1 MKIKKYYSFFR
12 VRFFTVIQYRAAAIS
27 SLSTQVLWGLME
39 CLAYKALMESNA
51 VAFPMEYSA
60 VVSYIWLKEAF
71 VTLFK
76 TWAADND
83 IFGMITNGGIAYELC
98 RPISIYNMWY
108 ARNLG
113 GRMAEAA
120 LKCGPI
126 MVVAILLPYPYGICA
141 PISYNALC
149 TFAITMLLGLG
160 ITVAFCSLVYML
172 CFFTISPQGWKMIL
186 TGAVDLLSGALIPFP
201 FIPEPFRSIMEYLPF
216 GSMQNVPLRIYSG
229 NLAGIEMYHAMFF
242 QVFWLMS
249 LIFLGQWA
257 YQKAARRVVVQGG

>member
-1 MKIKKYYSFFR
+1 MKMKKYFSFFR

-27 SLSTQVLWGLME
+27 SLTTQVLWGLME

-51 VAFPMEYSA
+51 IAFPMEYSA
-60 VVSYIWLKEAF
+60 VVSYIWLNEAF
-71 VTLFK
+71 MALFK

-98 RPISIYNMWY
+98 RPVYIYNMWY

-113 GRMAEAA
+113 GRIAEAA
-120 LKCGPI
+120 LRCGP
-126 MVVAILLPYPYGICA
+126 VLLVAILLPYPYGISA
-141 PISYNALC
+141 PASFSALC
-149 TFAITMLLGLG
+149 MFVITMLLGLG
-160 ITVAFCSLVYML
+160 VTVAFCSLVYML

-229 NLAGIEMYHAMFF
+229 DLAGVEMYNAMCL
-242 QVFWLMS
+242 QVFWLIA
-249 LIFLGQWA
+249 LILLGQWVCK
-257 YQKAARRVVVQGG
+257 KAARRVVVQGG

>member
-1 MKIKKYYSFFR
+1 MKKYFSFFR
-12 VRFFTVIQYRAAAIS
+12 VRFLTVIQYRAAAVS
-27 SLSTQVLWGLME
+27 SLTTQVLWGLME

-51 VAFPMEYSA
+51 VVFPMRYSA
-60 VVSYIWLKEAF
+60 VVSYIWLNEALLA
-71 VTLFK
+71 LFK

-113 GRMAEAA
+113 GRMAETA
-120 LKCGPI
+120 LRCGPI
-126 MVVAILLPYPYGICA
+126 LIVAILLPYPYR
-141 PISYNALC
+141 ISVPVNFNILC
-149 TFAITMLLGLG
+149 LFVITMLLGVG
-160 ITVAFCSLVYML
+160 VTVAFCSLVYML

-201 FIPEPFRSIMEYLPF
+201 FIPEPFRNILELLPF

-229 NLAGIEMYHAMFF
+229 DMSGIEMYNAILL
-242 QVFWLMS
+242 QVFWLIA
-249 LIFLGQWA
+249 LIFLGQWVC
-257 YQKAARRVVVQGG
+257 KRAARRVVVQGG

>member
-1 MKIKKYYSFFR
+1 MKKYFSFFR
-12 VRFFTVIQYRAAAIS
+12 VRFLTVIQYRAAAVS
-27 SLSTQVLWGLME
+27 SLTTQVLWGLME

-51 VAFPMEYSA
+51 VVFPMRYSA
-60 VVSYIWLKEAF
+60 VVSYIWLNEALLA
-71 VTLFK
+71 LFK

-113 GRMAEAA
+113 GRMAETA
-120 LKCGPI
+120 LRCGPI
-126 MVVAILLPYPYGICA
+126 LIVAILLPYPYK
-141 PISYNALC
+141 ISVPVNFNTLC
-149 TFAITMLLGLG
+149 LFVITMLLGVG
-160 ITVAFCSLVYML
+160 VTVAFCSLVYMR

-201 FIPEPFRSIMEYLPF
+201 FIPEPFRNILEFLPF

-229 NLAGIEMYHAMFF
+229 DMSGIEMYNAIFL
-242 QVFWLMS
+242 QVFWLIA
-249 LIFLGQWA
+249 LIFLGQWVC
-257 YQKAARRVVVQGG
+257 KRAARRVVVQGG